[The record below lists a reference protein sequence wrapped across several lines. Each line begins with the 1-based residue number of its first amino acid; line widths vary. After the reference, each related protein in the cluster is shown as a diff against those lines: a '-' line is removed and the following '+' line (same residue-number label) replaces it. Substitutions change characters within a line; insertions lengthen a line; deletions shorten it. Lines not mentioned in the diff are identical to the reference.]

1 MRNIG
6 YRYCSRGCLH
16 QTRERHQGMMIKL
29 LSAAFILCLKPSVD
43 SLIHMLCLLGVE
55 KVRPKNKWINLP
67 NCGLFY
73 CITRLFQMSHPPFR
87 VSLLS
92 SHWSH
97 DREVDLK
104 ILTSDTGMDS
114 KNTYDASTFNCFH
127 RNMHSYYH
135 LCFSLL
141 CGWQSISKVVWGFSA
156 QVLSNLWKHLVL
168 LPVLHLCSHH
178 RTESLHGGKI

>member
-55 KVRPKNKWINLP
+55 KVRLKNKWINLP

-73 CITRLFQMSHPPFR
+73 CITQLFQMSHPPFR
-87 VSLLS
+87 VSSLS

-97 DREVDLK
+97 DREVDSK
-104 ILTSDTGMDS
+104 ILTSDTGMDLIEQS
-114 KNTYDASTFNCFH
+114 FNAFSFVISLF
-127 RNMHSYYH
+127 RTDDKLDFYSFGRHS
-135 LCFSLL
+135 
-141 CGWQSISKVVWGFSA
+141 W
-156 QVLSNLWKHLVL
+156 
-168 LPVLHLCSHH
+168 
-178 RTESLHGGKI
+178 